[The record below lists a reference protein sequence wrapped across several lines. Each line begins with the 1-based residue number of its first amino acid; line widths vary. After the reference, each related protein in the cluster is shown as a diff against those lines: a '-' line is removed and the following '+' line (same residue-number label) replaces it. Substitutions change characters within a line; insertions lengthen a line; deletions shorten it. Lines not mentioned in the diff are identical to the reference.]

1 MSDPRSDQASD
12 TKVRR
17 LSDAVRRVR
26 IAESERVDA
35 IVDLHE
41 AEKARLSAL
50 AESLEAVFAEVPADD
65 DFFLFNIAG
74 GMQPRLWIDPTSH
87 VVIGRDR
94 RTYRFLKDTRL
105 GRVVI
110 RETPDL
116 EAMADSVTDY
126 IAEKTVE
133 RERVQEGELLLAR
146 LRTVVAGNQA
156 PSVAATFVSGRPSAE
171 SPVAATTPSAPQAGT
186 PQDAVPP
193 AVAVAGSRR
202 RRIWP
207 WLVLAFLVGMPAGAL
222 AALAY
227 AWFNIAP

>member
-1 MSDPRSDQASD
+1 MSETRNDQTGD

-50 AESLEAVFAEVPADD
+50 AEALDGVFGEVPSDD

-105 GRVVI
+105 GRIVI
-110 RETPDL
+110 RETADL
-116 EAMADSVTDY
+116 DAIADAVTDY

-156 PSVAATFVSGRPSAE
+156 PSAAATLGASRPQTAPVSPEEATAAPSPQA
-171 SPVAATTPSAPQAGT
+171 SAAT
-186 PQDAVPP
+186 VRP
-193 AVAVAGSRR
+193 ARR
-202 RRIWP
+202 MWP
-207 WLVLAFLVGMPAGAL
+207 YVLLAFLAGLPAGAL
-222 AALAY
+222 GALAY
-227 AWFNIAP
+227 AWYAVTP

>member
-1 MSDPRSDQASD
+1 MSDTRSDQASD
-12 TKVRR
+12 NKVRR

-50 AESLEAVFAEVPADD
+50 AEALEAVFAEVPADD

-156 PSVAATFVSGRPSAE
+156 PSVAATFVSGRPAADAA
-171 SPVAATTPSAPQAGT
+171 PAAVVAPATPADATPAPAPSVVPAG
-186 PQDAVPP
+186 PRQ
-193 AVAVAGSRR
+193 

-207 WLVLAFLVGMPAGAL
+207 WVLLAFLIGMPAGAL

-227 AWFNIAP
+227 AWFNVAL